1 MAQSDDD
8 VSTTGCGRE
17 QRCQPQM
24 NGRAQPQPAE
34 TAPNGDKPR
43 GQITVFLLDDHE
55 IVRRG
60 VRELLEAEP
69 DITVVGEAGT
79 AASALARV
87 PALRPRVAVLDVR
100 LPDGD
105 GVSVCR
111 EIRSRMP
118 EVACLMLTSFGDDE
132 ALFDAIMA
140 GAAGYVL
147 KQIRRTDLVGAVR
160 TIASGRSL
168 LDPEAASRV
177 MRRMRD
183 QAARSDP
190 LSGLTGQE
198 RRILELIGEGLTN
211 RQIGEQMFLAE
222 KTVKNYVSALFA
234 KLGMERR
241 TQAAAYAARLFEDQH
256 HADREA
262 PAT

>member
-1 MAQSDDD
+1 MDEATSQS
-8 VSTTGCGRE
+8 
-17 QRCQPQM
+17 
-24 NGRAQPQPAE
+24 AI
-34 TAPNGDKPR
+34 K
-43 GQITVFLLDDHE
+43 VFLLDDHE

-60 VRELLEAEP
+60 VRDLLEAED
-69 DITVVGEAGT
+69 DITVIGEAGT
-79 AASALARV
+79 AESAIARI
-87 PALRPRVAVLDVR
+87 PALRPDVAVLDVR
-100 LPDGD
+100 LPDGN

-111 EIRSRMP
+111 EIRSQLP

-147 KQIRRTDLVGAVR
+147 KQIRGTDLVGAVR
-160 TIASGRSL
+160 TVASGASL

-190 LSGLTGQE
+190 LAGLTAQE

-211 RQIGEQMFLAE
+211 RQIGERLFLAE

-241 TQAAAYAARLFEDQH
+241 TQAAAYVARLHREDEH
-256 HADREA
+256 GHEHEHAGGR
-262 PAT
+262 

>member
-1 MAQSDDD
+1 LLTPYSALE
-8 VSTTGCGRE
+8 VL
-17 QRCQPQM
+17 PM
-24 NGRAQPQPAE
+24 NDMPA
-34 TAPNGDKPR
+34 
-43 GQITVFLLDDHE
+43 GQIGVFLLDDHE

-60 VRELLEAEP
+60 VRDLLEAEP

-79 AASALARV
+79 AQAALARI
-87 PALRPRVAVLDVR
+87 PALRPDVAILDIR

-111 EIRSRMP
+111 EIRSVMP
-118 EVACLMLTSFGDDE
+118 GVACLMLTSFGNDE

-147 KQIRRTDLVGAVR
+147 KQIHGTDLVGAVR
-160 TIASGRSL
+160 TIASGESL

-183 QAARSDP
+183 QAVRRDP
-190 LSGLTGQE
+190 LAELTGQE

-211 RQIGEQMFLAE
+211 RQIGERMFLAE
-222 KTVKNYVSALFA
+222 KTVKKYVSALFS

-241 TQAAAYAARLFEDQH
+241 TQAAAYAARLQKDTGPGQRREDG
-256 HADREA
+256 
-262 PAT
+262 